1 MTTILTEIGWE
12 DENGNLLGTW
22 TNRADLVDEDNEIT
36 VASGVVANTL
46 GGRDTISGGGF
57 TGIENSGTIITGDGR
72 DTISGGGSF
81 TGRGIFNSGTIST
94 GQGRDIISGRSF
106 LLEFRLFCKTKIVSR
121 VF

>member
-72 DTISGGGSF
+72 DTISGGGF
-81 TGRGIFNSGTIST
+81 A
-94 GQGRDIISGRSF
+94 
-106 LLEFRLFCKTKIVSR
+106 
-121 VF
+121 